1 MLGLGST
8 RSTRERVRFLA
19 EREGIT
25 DVQDYIRKILTA
37 RVYDVAIESPLDPM
51 PRLSQRLGSPVRL
64 KREDLQPVFSFKLRG
79 AYAKMV
85 GLSPEVLERGVIC
98 ASAGNHA
105 QGVAVA
111 AQKLGA
117 KATIVMPRTTPAIKV
132 QAVKGQGG
140 RVMLH
145 GESFDEAYT
154 HARQLEIEKGLTFI
168 HPYDDPDV
176 IAGQGTVGMEILR
189 QHPDPLEAVFVPI
202 GGGGLAA
209 GVAVYTK
216 FLRPEVKVIGVE
228 PEDAASM
235 AAALAAGERIILNQ
249 VGLFADGVAVRQAG
263 EETFRLC
270 RELLDEVVTVSTD
283 EICAAVKDIFEDT
296 RAIAEPS
303 GAVSLAGLKRYV
315 EREGARRDG
324 LVAVNS
330 GANMNFDRLRHIA
343 ERAELGE
350 HREALLA
357 VTIPEQPGSYRR
369 FIQLLGKRSIT
380 EFNYRYSNPRAA
392 QIFVGVQL
400 TEGDLEKRQIITMLR
415 EQGYPV
421 LDMSDNEMAKLHV
434 RYMVGGHAPG
444 LEDELIFRFQFP
456 ERPGALLKFLNGLS
470 GSWNISLFH
479 YRNHGADYGRV
490 LAGIQV
496 PAAERAQLKR
506 SLDDLGY
513 PYWDESDNPAYRSF
527 LNRDTTGVASRM

>member
-1 MLGLGST
+1 
-8 RSTRERVRFLA
+8 VRFLA
-19 EREGIT
+19 EREGIS

-140 RVMLH
+140 RVVLH

-154 HARQLEIEKGLTFI
+154 HARQLETEKGLTFI

-189 QHPDPLEAVFVPI
+189 QHPDLLEAVFVPI

-235 AAALAAGERIILNQ
+235 AGALAAGERIILNQ

-270 RELLDEVVTVSTD
+270 QELLDEVITVSTD

-315 EREGARRDG
+315 ERLGARQQG
-324 LVAVNS
+324 LVAINS

-380 EFNYRYSNPRAA
+380 EFNYRYSDPRAA

-400 TEGDLEKRQIITMLR
+400 SEGDLEKRQIITMLQ

-434 RYMVGGHAPG
+434 RYMVGGHTPG
-444 LEDELIFRFQFP
+444 LQDELIFRFQFP

-496 PAAERAQLKR
+496 PVAERTQLKR

-527 LNRDTTGVASRM
+527 LNRDAMSDPTIL

>member
-1 MLGLGST
+1 M
-8 RSTRERVRFLA
+8 
-19 EREGIT
+19 
-25 DVQDYIRKILTA
+25 QDYIRKILTA

-85 GLSPEVLERGVIC
+85 SLPREALERGVIC

-140 RVMLH
+140 RVVLH

-154 HARQLEIEKGLTFI
+154 HARQLEAEKGLTFI

-235 AAALAAGERIILNQ
+235 AGALAAGERIILNQ

-270 RELLDEVVTVSTD
+270 RELLDEVITVSTD
-283 EICAAVKDIFEDT
+283 EICAAVKDIFED
-296 RAIAEPS
+296 
-303 GAVSLAGLKRYV
+303 
-315 EREGARRDG
+315 
-324 LVAVNS
+324 
-330 GANMNFDRLRHIA
+330 
-343 ERAELGE
+343 
-350 HREALLA
+350 
-357 VTIPEQPGSYRR
+357 
-369 FIQLLGKRSIT
+369 
-380 EFNYRYSNPRAA
+380 
-392 QIFVGVQL
+392 
-400 TEGDLEKRQIITMLR
+400 
-415 EQGYPV
+415 
-421 LDMSDNEMAKLHV
+421 
-434 RYMVGGHAPG
+434 
-444 LEDELIFRFQFP
+444 
-456 ERPGALLKFLNGLS
+456 
-470 GSWNISLFH
+470 
-479 YRNHGADYGRV
+479 
-490 LAGIQV
+490 
-496 PAAERAQLKR
+496 
-506 SLDDLGY
+506 
-513 PYWDESDNPAYRSF
+513 
-527 LNRDTTGVASRM
+527 